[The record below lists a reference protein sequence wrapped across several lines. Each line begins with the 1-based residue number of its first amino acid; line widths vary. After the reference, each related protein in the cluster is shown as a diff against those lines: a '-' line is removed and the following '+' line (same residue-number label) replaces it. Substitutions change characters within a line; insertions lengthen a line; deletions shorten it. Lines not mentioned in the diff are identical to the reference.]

1 MPNPVI
7 DCLMNH
13 RSIRKFKPDPIDP
26 ETLDLILRAGTRA
39 ASAGNLQPY
48 ALVVIDNPKKL
59 EKMRFKA
66 PAAIIA
72 LIDQYRLKRWFEL
85 NDAPFY
91 NDQAINLF
99 ISYWDAV
106 IALQNIVIAAESL
119 GLGTVYVGMILST
132 DVQEL
137 LKAPKYVAPAGLVF
151 LGYPDESPQLRPRL
165 PLEAVVHRNGYHI
178 PTDDEIRSFY
188 RDKDREWNEVSETKK
203 HKLQEKGI
211 HNYAQAITLGHYTP
225 EFIKGESEKLIANI
239 KKAGFRLWAERSKT
253 QQE

>member
-1 MPNPVI
+1 
-7 DCLMNH
+7 
-13 RSIRKFKPDPIDP
+13 
-26 ETLDLILRAGTRA
+26 
-39 ASAGNLQPY
+39 
-48 ALVVIDNPKKL
+48 
-59 EKMRFKA
+59 
-66 PAAIIA
+66 
-72 LIDQYRLKRWFEL
+72 
-85 NDAPFY
+85 
-91 NDQAINLF
+91 
-99 ISYWDAV
+99 
-106 IALQNIVIAAESL
+106 
-119 GLGTVYVGMILST
+119 MILST

-137 LKAPKYVAPAGLVF
+137 LKAPKYVAPAGSVF

-239 KKAGFRLWAERSKT
+239 KKAGFRLWEKRSKT